1 MYVAEKGNTDIMNI
15 LLENEADINEKHNDG

>member
-1 MYVAEKGNTDIMNI
+1 MYVAEKGNTDVMNI

>member
-1 MYVAEKGNTDIMNI
+1 MYVAKKGNTDVMNI